1 MNTPTPIDRVAI
13 VVPVLNEERY
23 IEACLHALLQQA
35 AGIDAD
41 VLVFD
46 GGSTDATR
54 QIVARLQASHPRL
67 ALHDNPGRLQS
78 AAVNLAA
85 RIASP
90 DVTVLVRADAHA
102 GYPPDFVATC
112 VTALRQHDATAVVVP
127 MRTVGVGG
135 MQRAIAAVQN
145 SRLGNGGAAHRVGG
159 KSGFVDHG
167 HHAAFDRAF
176 FQRIGGYDETF
187 SHNEDAEHDERARRA
202 GGRIWMCAEATIDY
216 FPRTRLWPLARQ
228 YFKHG
233 SGRAGTMLKHR
244 MRPRPRQMA
253 APVILIGCIGGLLLE
268 PLQPWL
274 AAGPA
279 GYLLGCLTWGSLAAA
294 RARDPWLLAI
304 APAAMTV
311 HFSWGA
317 GFLSTILA
325 KVRAR
330 SGAYASDPAR
340 AS

>member
-1 MNTPTPIDRVAI
+1 MTDRVAI

-23 IEACLHALLQQA
+23 IEGCLRALLRQA
-35 AGIDAD
+35 AEIDAD
-41 VLVFD
+41 VLVMD

-54 QIVARLQASHPRL
+54 EIVSRMQETHPRL

-90 DVTVLVRADAHA
+90 DVTVLIRADAHA
-102 GYPPDFVATC
+102 SYKPDFVTTC
-112 VTALRQHDATAVVVP
+112 VKALRSHDATSVVVP
-127 MRTVGVGG
+127 MRTVGIVG

-176 FQRIGGYDETF
+176 FQLVGGYDEAF

-202 GGRIWMCAEATIDY
+202 GGRIWMCSEATIDY
-216 FPRTRLWPLARQ
+216 FPRARLGPLARQ

-233 SGRAGTMLKHR
+233 AGRACTVLKHR
-244 MRPRPRQMA
+244 TQVRPRQVA
-253 APVILIGCIGGLLLE
+253 APAVLIGCVSGLALAPLTPWFAAVPIG
-268 PLQPWL
+268 
-274 AAGPA
+274 
-279 GYLLGCLTWGSLAAA
+279 YTLGCFTWGSLAAA

-304 APAAMTV
+304 APAAITV
-311 HFSWGA
+311 HLSWGA
-317 GFLSTILA
+317 GFLSTVLA
-325 KVRAR
+325 AARAR
-330 SGAYASDPAR
+330 SPLYFASPVGAR
-340 AS
+340 

>member
-1 MNTPTPIDRVAI
+1 MSDRVAI

-23 IEACLHALLQQA
+23 IETCLGTLLRQA
-35 AGIDAD
+35 SEIDAD
-41 VLVFD
+41 VMVMD

-54 QIVARLQASHPRL
+54 QIVTRLRESHPRL

-85 RIASP
+85 RIAPP
-90 DVTVLVRADAHA
+90 DVTVLIRADAHA
-102 GYPPDFVATC
+102 GYGPDFVTTC
-112 VTALRQHDATAVVVP
+112 VAALRRHDATAVVVP
-127 MRTVGVGG
+127 MRTVGAGG

-176 FQRIGGYDETF
+176 FQHVGGYDETF

-202 GGRIWMCAEATIDY
+202 GGRIWMCTDATIDY
-216 FPRTRLWPLARQ
+216 FPRARLGPLARQ

-233 SGRAGTMLKHR
+233 AGRAGTLLKHQ

-253 APVILIGCIGGLLLE
+253 APVILVGCVGGFALAPVSPWFAAAPIGY
-268 PLQPWL
+268 
-274 AAGPA
+274 A
-279 GYLLGCLTWGSLAAA
+279 LGCFIWGGLAAA
-294 RARDPWLLAI
+294 RRGDRWLLAI

-311 HFSWGA
+311 HLSWGA
-317 GFLSTILA
+317 GFLSTVFAATRIRSPRA
-325 KVRAR
+325 VPGPVRA
-330 SGAYASDPAR
+330 G
-340 AS
+340 